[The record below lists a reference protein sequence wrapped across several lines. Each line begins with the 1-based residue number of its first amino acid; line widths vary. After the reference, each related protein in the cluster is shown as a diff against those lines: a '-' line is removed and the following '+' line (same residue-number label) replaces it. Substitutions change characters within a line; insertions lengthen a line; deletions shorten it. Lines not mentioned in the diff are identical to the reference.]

1 MEEMFNPS
9 KKQKEWSIDD
19 PNGALQLGRSIVELV
34 IIYIWVS
41 PCKGHTILGGLG
53 PFHDTIHSNKP

>member
-1 MEEMFNPS
+1 M
-9 KKQKEWSIDD
+9 
-19 PNGALQLGRSIVELV
+19 VELV

-53 PFHDTIHSNKP
+53 PFLDTIHSNKPKFSEMEEENSNSEHHAKKKP